1 MFTDADFQ
9 AIIKIKMDMDEADKA
24 LAGAAEAVKASFDN
38 MEKAAREYTRR
49 MEKLAQDRL
58 TVGEMEEKADVED
71 MNNRVKRRLDEAAGA
86 ENAAK
91 KEAKIERDL
100 AKEKGEILLAQEK
113 ANAEDMRNRVARR
126 EDEAKGAEN
135 AAKKEAKLEN
145 DLAKERGEILL
156 AEQKVKDEELKN
168 RVARRGDELKGREKA
183 EEAALKHSLAT
194 AEVERKEH
202 AAIQKSMALDHKAM
216 LDKKH
221 ADDVAYSK
229 ETLALIDN
237 QARLQEALEK
247 KAAQAHAAVLAADRK
262 QASTVSGASALRVGA
277 GVASFTGNYGAA
289 GGLYALANVA
299 QNAGTMIS
307 TGMALGV
314 GGAAALALAIGKT
327 TIEGEKLNVAL
338 ADMSTLITD
347 VKFGSEQ
354 WAETMDRVSDSAI
367 QISNTFGY
375 DVVDVVK
382 MFKEALSSGVDA
394 DELQQFGTVA
404 GNMATA
410 LGVSLNAAS
419 HTLTSFKDNY
429 HLTVNELAE
438 VNNTLFN
445 TINVGGVNVD
455 TLLKNIGRVLPV
467 AKQAGVGIEDLMTA
481 ISGLSRTMSTA
492 QSVTALVN
500 VINTLSNPSKKAK
513 VELDRLGISY
523 GDAAFRTQTFI
534 QKMEELRDK
543 TGGTT
548 AALAEIFP
556 NQFGLRGAAALTSM
570 IELLK
575 ANNTEIKNTEAALA
589 AVEKQHDT
597 LTFKLSRDWNIVANA
612 FTTAGAA
619 LADKVV
625 KPMYT
630 FMTKYAI
637 FSGTVLGATISAV
650 AKSGRASEEHEKYRK
665 ELQDYI
671 KMRDKVSENA
681 AKHGGMT
688 LGDETAIENITQ
700 LIMRYREMDFF
711 EQEIAKHAEDARK
724 KIADIP
730 TGFFLEYDP
739 EQKNEESKASAKAKE
754 REVMRRATDE
764 QKATLK
770 EMQDEIAIAT
780 DGIDQ
785 LRARLVNS
793 KALEIDQLRKAVEA
807 ARIEYQN
814 LEKDEKATDLEKT
827 AAAKKLEGL
836 IMLYEASKKM
846 KMKQVED
853 EVELAGKQLQ
863 IQKDALTRY
872 DDTILKQKTNVERI
886 AAEKRIK
893 LEEQTA
899 QRLYDIALDYDKK
912 MLGFSKKKDDLD
924 DKYHNKLDAINEKS
938 EMRDSELNQANNDN
952 ANDSGGGNLRFL
964 RRQAEDLK
972 SQMASAAAAGKDAL
986 YDKLVQQAHGLYDKM
1001 KSAAIA
1007 GGDTPGRWAA
1017 GRGMSFEN
1025 VFGSFIRDNNKT
1037 INKIAEDGATS
1048 DYQKDLNELEKAKAL
1063 AEATWR
1069 SDTQKELLK
1078 LNEGTAS
1085 QTTIISSVG
1094 ARLTAELGTTA
1105 DKIVA
1110 AVRNI
1115 RLVAGGSSTP
1125 TAVTPGA
1132 TPVDKTIPIPIPGI
1146 DGMPPVDPTVP
1157 VPIPGIDF
1165 NDNIGADWNQPFMKS
1180 SDWSLPSSIPVTN
1193 RSSNPSM
1200 QSGGPGSLNI
1210 VVNANG
1216 KDDGAALT
1224 QKIRTVVNDHYEDR
1238 NVVRQVNK
1246 TDKIPTRSYATGSS
1260 ANTQPTRKAF

>member
-58 TVGEMEEKADVED
+58 TVGEMEEKADVENL
-71 MNNRVKRRLDEAAGA
+71 NNRVRRRLEELAGA

-91 KEAKIERDL
+91 KDAKIQRDL
-100 AKEKGEILLAQEK
+100 AREKGEILLAEEK
-113 ANAEDMRNRVARR
+113 ANAADWNNRVARR
-126 EDEAKGAEN
+126 EAELKGAEN
-135 AAKKEAKLEN
+135 AVKKEAKLAN

-156 AEQKVKDEELKN
+156 AEEKAIAADWNN
-168 RVARRGDELKGREKA
+168 RVARREDELKGREKA
-183 EEAALKHSLAT
+183 EQAALKNSLAT
-194 AEVERKEH
+194 AEAERRENL
-202 AAIQKSMALDHKAM
+202 AIQKAMALDHKAM

-277 GVASFTGNYGAA
+277 GAASFTGNYGAA

-327 TIEGEKLNVAL
+327 TVEGEKLNVAL

-354 WAETMDRVSDSAI
+354 WAETMDRVSASAI

-382 MFKEALSSGVDA
+382 MFKEALSSGIDA

-429 HLTVNELAE
+429 HLTVNELAD
-438 VNNTLFN
+438 VNNILFN

-513 VELDRLGISY
+513 AELDKLGISY

-575 ANNTEIKNTEAALA
+575 TNNAEIKNTEAALA

-597 LTFKLSRDWNIVANA
+597 LTFKMARDWNIVANA

-619 LADKVV
+619 LADKVA

-637 FSGTVLGATISAV
+637 FSGTILGATISAV
-650 AKSGRASEEHEKYRK
+650 SKSGRDSDQNEKYRK

-671 KMRDKVSENA
+671 KMRDKVYANSE
-681 AKHGGMT
+681 KQ
-688 LGDETAIENITQ
+688 GDFTIGDANSVLNLTK

-739 EQKNEESKASAKAKE
+739 EQKDEESKAAAKARE

-770 EMQDEIAIAT
+770 EMQDEITVAT
-780 DGIDQ
+780 EGIDQ

-793 KALEIDQLRKAVEA
+793 KALEIDQLRKALEQ

-814 LEKDEKATDLEKT
+814 IEKDEKATERDKNIAAEK
-827 AAAKKLEGL
+827 LDGL
-836 IMLYEASKKM
+836 VKLYEASKKL
-846 KMKQVED
+846 KLKQVED
-853 EVELAGKQLQ
+853 EVEVVNKQLE
-863 IQKDALTRY
+863 IQKDAVTKY
-872 DDTILKQKTNVERI
+872 EDTIKKQQLNVDRI

-893 LEEQTA
+893 LEEQTS
-899 QRLYDIALDYDKK
+899 QKLYDIALEYDKK
-912 MLGFSKKKDDLD
+912 MLAFRKKKEDLD
-924 DKYHNKLDAINEKS
+924 EKYHNKLDAINEKS
-938 EMRDSELNQANNDN
+938 EMRDSDLNQANNDN

-964 RRQAEDLK
+964 RKQAEDLK
-972 SQMASAAAAGKDAL
+972 NQMASAAAAGKDAL

-1007 GGDTPGRWAA
+1007 GGDAPGRWSA

-1048 DYQKDLNELEKAKAL
+1048 DYQKDLNDIEKAKAI

-1085 QTTIISSVG
+1085 QTTIISGVG
-1094 ARLTAELGTTA
+1094 ARLTAELGSAA

-1115 RLVAGGSSTP
+1115 RLVAGGVTP

-1132 TPVDKTIPIPIPGI
+1132 TPIDNTVPIPIPGI
-1146 DGMPPVDPTVP
+1146 DGLPPADPTVP

-1165 NDNIGADWNQPFMKS
+1165 NDNIGADWNQPFMKN
-1180 SDWSLPSSIPVTN
+1180 SDWSLPNTVPVTN
-1193 RSSNPSM
+1193 RSSSPSLK
-1200 QSGGPGSLNI
+1200 SGGPGNLNI

-1216 KDDGAALT
+1216 KDDAAALT
-1224 QKIRTVVNDHYEDR
+1224 EKIRTVVTDHYEDR
-1238 NVVRQVNK
+1238 NVIRQVNK
-1246 TDKIPTRSYATGSS
+1246 TNKIPTRSYATGSS